1 MSFSFR
7 TDVPA
12 FPRTYKQL
20 NDDSGLVSIGD
31 VEAIVVHDPF
41 WIKFAA
47 GWEPETE
54 RIYRQLIKPG
64 STVLDIGAWIGSTIL
79 FALACGAEKI
89 IALEPNPESYEII
102 RKFIQSNPN
111 YSKRIELTNRA
122 VSNRREMLSMG
133 LAEGESDT
141 STSGIAGNDF
151 EVEAI
156 TLNDIIAEYALNQID
171 LVKIDIEGA
180 EVFLWEA
187 LSGLSFRPGQTVHLS
202 VHVSFFPEGV
212 SRQAFVDSLRGF
224 GIYDDRGEEL
234 TQSQFE
240 NRILSSESHPDWG
253 TKHGNFFEVLLLAD

>member
-1 MSFSFR
+1 MSFSFD

-12 FPRTYKQL
+12 FSRSYKQL
-20 NDDSGLVSIGD
+20 NNESGLVCIGNI
-31 VEAIVVHDPF
+31 EATVVHDPF

-54 RIYRQLIKPG
+54 RIYRKLVKPG
-64 STVLDIGAWIGSTIL
+64 SIVLDIGAWIGSTIL

-89 IALEPNPESYEII
+89 IALEPNPESYETI
-102 RKFIQSNPN
+102 RQFIQSNPD

-122 VSNRREMLSMG
+122 VSNRRETLSMG

-156 TLNDIIAEYALNQID
+156 TLNDIVKEYALEQID

-180 EVFLWEA
+180 EVFLSEA
-187 LSGLSFRPGQTVHLS
+187 LANLSSKSGQIVHLS
-202 VHVSFFPEGV
+202 VHVSFFPE
-212 SRQAFVDSLRGF
+212 DSDREGF
-224 GIYDDRGEEL
+224 ANSFANFEIYDDRGEEL
-234 TQSQFE
+234 TPTQFKQ
-240 NRILSSESHPDWG
+240 RILSNESHPDWG
-253 TKHGNFFEVLLLAD
+253 TKHGNFFEVLLLAK